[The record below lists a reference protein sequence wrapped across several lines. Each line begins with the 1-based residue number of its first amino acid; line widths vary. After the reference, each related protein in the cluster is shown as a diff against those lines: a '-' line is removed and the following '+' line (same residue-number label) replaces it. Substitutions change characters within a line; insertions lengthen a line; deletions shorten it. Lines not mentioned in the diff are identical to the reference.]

1 VKAKGLR
8 QFLDD
13 DRQRAWLDGE
23 ETPEDAPERDE
34 SLELRFKY
42 AGRFEKLLQRPQADA
57 VLDILRRY
65 GATCLPVPRRT
76 ERWYWS
82 VSCLASSPDKPLVR
96 VNASWM
102 ELFTLHADGDDLR
115 ARVIL
120 HLSDFTTDGSPEPD
134 HLDQRFLDSCA
145 ERPEDISH
153 FLWKADTFGVKV
165 RGAGS
170 IRKFL
175 ADPRALRAIRRF
187 NLTHMNRGRNAYQAS
202 HCYSVAD
209 VMLGDRD

>member
-1 VKAKGLR
+1 MKAKGLR